1 MPVDYKSWFENAKAE
16 LQRVREE
23 KAELERAL
31 ALRDQQIA
39 ALLQTM
45 IAIAP
50 LAGEEPP
57 EAPAA
62 AETETPPVGMTDAIR
77 TILSKA
83 REPLTAG
90 EIRDRLEDTGF
101 DMKSYS
107 NPLATIHTVLRR
119 LTESEKVDVHES
131 SPAAAGGKKFSIVP
145 GKGHTVGLAL
155 ERVGGKFG
163 VDLVAGKSFALG
175 KELKGYL
182 GVTRRRKK
190 GVSPSV

>member
-57 EAPAA
+57 EVPAA

-90 EIRDRLEDTGF
+90 EIRDRLEDMGF
-101 DMKSYS
+101 DMKSYRS
-107 NPLATIHTVLRR
+107 EEHT
-119 LTESEKVDVHES
+119 SELQS
-131 SPAAAGGKKFSIVP
+131 
-145 GKGHTVGLAL
+145 
-155 ERVGGKFG
+155 RQ
-163 VDLVAGKSFALG
+163 
-175 KELKGYL
+175 Y
-182 GVTRRRKK
+182 
-190 GVSPSV
+190 